1 MFGALNKYAEVP
13 PFVQVGYEPQTTF
26 WGDFGVAD
34 VLGGASAVKDTYKR
48 SFNNFKDDKIYG
60 TELAMV
66 LNWKSWEHADK
77 DRKLSE
83 LYADLYYKLRD
94 YILDNWKGED
104 LDYYLRTT
112 D

>member
-1 MFGALNKYAEVP
+1 MFGALQKYAEVP
-13 PFVQVGYEPQTTF
+13 PFVEVGYEPQTTF

-34 VLGGASAVKDTYKR
+34 VLGGESAIKDTYKR
-48 SFNNFKDDKIYG
+48 SFKNFKDDKVYG

-66 LNWKSWEHADK
+66 LNWKSWEHSTK
-77 DRKLSE
+77 NIKLSR
-83 LYADLYYKLRD
+83 LYADLYYELRE

-104 LDYYLRTT
+104 LEYYLKTT

>member
-13 PFVQVGYEPQTTF
+13 PFVAVGYEPKTTF

-34 VLGGASAVKDTYKR
+34 EYGVGAVEDTYKR
-48 SFNNFKDDKIYG
+48 SFDSFKDDKNYG

-66 LNWKSWEHADK
+66 LNWKSWEHAEK
-77 DRKLSE
+77 NRELSE
-83 LYADLYYKLRD
+83 LYADLYYKLHD
-94 YILDNWKGED
+94 YILDNWKDED
-104 LDYYLRTT
+104 LEYYLSTT

>member
-13 PFVQVGYEPQTTF
+13 PFVAVGYEPKTTF

-34 VLGGASAVKDTYKR
+34 VYGASAVEDTYKR
-48 SFNNFKDDKIYG
+48 SFKSFKYDKNYG

-66 LNWKSWEHADK
+66 LNWKSWEYAEK
-77 DRKLSE
+77 NPMLSKV
-83 LYADLYYKLRD
+83 YADLYYKLHD
-94 YILDNWKGED
+94 YILDNWKDED
-104 LDYYLRTT
+104 LEYYLSTT

>member
-1 MFGALNKYAEVP
+1 M
-13 PFVQVGYEPQTTF
+13 
-26 WGDFGVAD
+26 
-34 VLGGASAVKDTYKR
+34 LGGADAVKDTYKR

-77 DRKLSE
+77 DQELSE

>member
-13 PFVQVGYEPQTTF
+13 PFVAVGYEPKTTF

-34 VLGGASAVKDTYKR
+34 VYGASAVEDTYKR
-48 SFNNFKDDKIYG
+48 SFKSFKDDKIYG

-66 LNWKSWEHADK
+66 LNHKSWEHADENPM
-77 DRKLSE
+77 LSKV
-83 LYADLYYKLRD
+83 YADLYYKLHD
-94 YILDNWKGED
+94 YILDNWKDED
-104 LDYYLRTT
+104 LDYYLSVT

>member
-13 PFVQVGYEPQTTF
+13 PFVAVGYEPKTTF

-34 VLGGASAVKDTYKR
+34 VYGANAVEDTYKR
-48 SFNNFKDDKIYG
+48 SFDSFKDDKNYG

-66 LNWKSWEHADK
+66 LNWKSWEHAEK
-77 DRKLSE
+77 NPSLSKV
-83 LYADLYYKLRD
+83 YSDLYYKLHD
-94 YILDNWKGED
+94 YILDNWKDED
-104 LDYYLRTT
+104 LEYYLSTT